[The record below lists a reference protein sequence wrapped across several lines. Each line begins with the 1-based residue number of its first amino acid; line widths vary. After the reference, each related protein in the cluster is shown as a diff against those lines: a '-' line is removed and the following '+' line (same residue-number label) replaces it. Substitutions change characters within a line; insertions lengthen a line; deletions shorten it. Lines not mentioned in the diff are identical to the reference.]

1 MAEEGAFAMTTLWAI
16 EALSR
21 TQDQE
26 LLAKAVSMLEDY
38 MGGFRMLHERSN
50 SS

>member
-1 MAEEGAFAMTTLWAI
+1 MTTLWAI

-21 TQDQE
+21 TSDKL

-38 MGGFRMLHERSN
+38 MGATFLPFCRA
-50 SS
+50 

>member
-1 MAEEGAFAMTTLWAI
+1 MTTLWAI

-21 TQDQE
+21 TSDPG

-38 MGGFRMLHERSN
+38 MGPSLLLDLLAGTKRSFR
-50 SS
+50 